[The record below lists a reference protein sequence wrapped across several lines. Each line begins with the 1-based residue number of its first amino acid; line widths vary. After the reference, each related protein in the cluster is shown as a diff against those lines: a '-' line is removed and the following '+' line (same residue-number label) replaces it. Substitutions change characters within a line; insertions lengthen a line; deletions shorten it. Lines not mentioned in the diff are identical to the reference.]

1 MTKDQELLAWAASKI
16 NQAQHD
22 KIYGAVII
30 YVEAGVITR
39 SETKMTDKP
48 VINKGSSNGS

>member
-1 MTKDQELLAWAASKI
+1 MTKDQDLLAWAAVKLQ
-16 NQAQHD
+16 QAQQD
-22 KIYGAVII
+22 KLYGTVSF

-48 VINKGSSNGS
+48 VINKGGKQ

>member
-22 KIYGAVII
+22 KIYGTVTV

-48 VINKGSSNGS
+48 MFDKSKNAT